1 MENSSAISNSS
12 ATGYEALISKLSD
25 TFRANADSIL
35 STMDSLGLSL
45 EDLQDEDNL
54 QTLADA
60 MNTGAKSLGL
70 LTTSNLETLV
80 SQLYEDLS
88 ENWDTYFASTD
99 ASAAKTETI

>member
-1 MENSSAISNSS
+1 
-12 ATGYEALISKLSD
+12 
-25 TFRANADSIL
+25 
-35 STMDSLGLSL
+35 
-45 EDLQDEDNL
+45 
-54 QTLADA
+54 